1 MKHIKTGMCIN
12 DTTKLQIERNWGN
25 LGFSELSNSCLE
37 PAAQFRFRDNGAML
51 NLARNGCLVA
61 FYRDG
66 IGYYLDLFYIF
77 FDAISLDRD
86 GCIQRRAIT
95 QTSFGGL
102 SIRYRGFP
110 GLTSGK
116 LRQAKPIETWC
127 AVPKTDVRL
136 VENPG
141 IDPYLGMTTDCNDAE
156 DKRFNFG
163 KFLRYIS
170 FPSEVKAAV
179 IRDKILSGASV
190 NDNRKLWSK
199 E

>member
-1 MKHIKTGMCIN
+1 MCIN

-51 NLARNGCLVA
+51 NLARNGCFVA

-86 GCIQRRAIT
+86 GCIQSRAIT
-95 QTSFGGL
+95 QTSWGGL

-110 GLTSGK
+110 GK
-116 LRQAKPIETWC
+116 LRPKKPIETWC

-136 VENPG
+136 IENPG

-170 FPSEVKAAV
+170 FPSEVKAAF
-179 IRDKILSGASV
+179 ISDKILSASV